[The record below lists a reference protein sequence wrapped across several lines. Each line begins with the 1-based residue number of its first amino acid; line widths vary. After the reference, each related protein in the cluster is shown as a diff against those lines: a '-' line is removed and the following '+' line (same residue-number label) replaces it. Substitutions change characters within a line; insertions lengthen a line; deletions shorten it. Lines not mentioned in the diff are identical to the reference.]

1 MKKTL
6 LLIILSFF
14 TLKNVAQKSDNF
26 IIYKKFFAKRI
37 FKSDKKNK
45 SHNFNKFKVIEEK
58 AIDILKTIEFQLVFN
73 INESFFDVVSSLEL
87 ADNKFA
93 GFALGPE
100 GSASY
105 YNSSTIRMSKV
116 NIFGEDFLVTDRQLK
131 WQLKNETKKIGDYL
145 CYKAVAIEKELYRG
159 KMKDYP
165 IIAWYCPEINASFGP
180 IGIAGLPGLILEV
193 NKGSI
198 RYAASKINLNSKK
211 NFIIKKLTKGKRVTR
226 EKLGEMI
233 DEAMGNFKKN
243 RGY

>member
-26 IIYKKFFAKRI
+26 LIYKKFFTKKT
-37 FKSDKKNK
+37 FKNDKKNK
-45 SHNFNKFKVIEEK
+45 SHNFNKFKAIEEK
-58 AIDILKTIEFQLVFN
+58 AIGMLKTIEFQLVFN
-73 INESFFDVVSSLEL
+73 RNESFFDVVNSLEL
-87 ADNKFA
+87 GDNKFA
-93 GFALGPE
+93 RLALGPE

-105 YNSSTIRMSKV
+105 YNTSTLRISKV
-116 NIFGEDFLVTDRQLK
+116 NIFGEDFLVTDKQLK

-145 CYKAVAIEKELYRG
+145 CYKAVAIEKKIYRG

-165 IIAWYCPEINASFGP
+165 IIAWYCPEMNASFGP

-193 NKGSI
+193 NKGRI
-198 RYAASKINLNSKK
+198 RYTATKINLNSKK
-211 NFIIKKLTKGKRVTR
+211 NSIIKKLTKGKRITR

-243 RGY
+243 KGY